1 MKAYTE
7 TELRSMNMRE
17 LVSIYNFL
25 EDAKEVKRFGTLN
38 DGVKRIL
45 KFQKYSMNKNI
56 KEQNSRSGRV
66 SSLIKDNNDL
76 TNREFTKIK
85 GFIKLCKKADTEPTL
100 RQASKFRNFRG
111 LAYLAA

>member
-1 MKAYTE
+1 MKDYIE

-25 EDAKEVKRFGTLN
+25 EDAKEVKRFGTLT
-38 DGVKRIL
+38 DGIKRIL
-45 KFQKYSMNKNI
+45 KFQKYSVNKKN
-56 KEQNSRSGRV
+56 KEQDSRSGRV
-66 SSLIKDNNDL
+66 SSLIKDNNNL

-85 GFIKLCKKADTEPTL
+85 GFINLCKKADTEPSV

>member
-1 MKAYTE
+1 MKTE
-7 TELRSMNMRE
+7 KELKNMNMRE

-25 EDAKEVKRFGTLN
+25 EGTKEVKRFGTLK

-45 KFQKYSMNKNI
+45 KFQNYFFNKKI
-56 KEQNSRSGRV
+56 KEQNSRSGRI
-66 SSLIKDNNDL
+66 SSLIKDNYQL

-85 GFIKLCKKADTEPTL
+85 GFIKLCKKADTEPSV

-111 LAYLAA
+111 LAFLAA